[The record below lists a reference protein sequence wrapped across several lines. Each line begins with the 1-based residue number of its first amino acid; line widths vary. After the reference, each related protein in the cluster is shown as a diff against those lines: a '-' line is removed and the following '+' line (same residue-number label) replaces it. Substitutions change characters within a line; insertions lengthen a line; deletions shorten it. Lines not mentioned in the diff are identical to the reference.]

1 MKQFFRSGG
10 FKVIVIMLVILGG
23 VCVYSAAA
31 TPVTPAEQAIAALAV
46 PLQRQSTALTQTVTG
61 FWNRL
66 FHYGELEENFRE
78 VEQERD
84 ELKRKLVEY
93 EELKRSNLQLKGI
106 LGIKEEH
113 PDYTFE
119 EASIISR
126 DPEWGDNRF
135 TINKGTRQDVQERDM
150 ILVAGGLVGRVEK
163 AGANYAV
170 VTALTDPNFQ
180 VGAYDNSTNYLG
192 VVSGNGDS
200 CEIRYLT
207 QEPEE
212 GALIVT
218 SGAGGNCP
226 RGLLIGSVKKSEKQ
240 KSGTTYAASL
250 EPVIDLSRLT
260 DVMVLT
266 GFDGQKEEP

>member
-1 MKQFFRSGG
+1 M
-10 FKVIVIMLVILGG
+10 
-23 VCVYSAAA
+23 
-31 TPVTPAEQAIAALAV
+31 
-46 PLQRQSTALTQTVTG
+46 TQTVTG
-61 FWNRL
+61 FCNRL

-150 ILVAGGLVGRVEK
+150 VLVAGGLVGRVEK

-170 VTALTDPNFQ
+170 VTA
-180 VGAYDNSTNYLG
+180 
-192 VVSGNGDS
+192 
-200 CEIRYLT
+200 
-207 QEPEE
+207 
-212 GALIVT
+212 
-218 SGAGGNCP
+218 
-226 RGLLIGSVKKSEKQ
+226 
-240 KSGTTYAASL
+240 
-250 EPVIDLSRLT
+250 
-260 DVMVLT
+260 
-266 GFDGQKEEP
+266 